1 MNPQSH
7 SNHSDGEEL
16 TLSQDSAGPMVYT
29 ITTQTV
35 ARQRF
40 PNPFSIDQTAIQRQ
54 YNLSPDFCDYTETSH
69 TDMTQGWAIP
79 QQQLYPDSS
88 NQAFANSSQGKSAQ
102 QSFSPE
108 VFQLLDTKST
118 MGIISVIEEDD
129 HILNPTCRREE
140 VSDQRK
146 EVRWFPMVFRICIDY
161 GARSEFHVFAGTAS
175 HCYFSSNAAKCLPP
189 WFFPSPLTEIRRVQC
204 GSSVSASKS

>member
-88 NQAFANSSQGKSAQ
+88 NQAFANSSQGESAQ

-108 VFQLLDTKST
+108 VFQLPDTKST
-118 MGIISVIEEDD
+118 MGIISVTEEDD
-129 HILNPTCRREE
+129 HRLDPTCRREE

-146 EVRWFPMVFRICIDY
+146 EVR
-161 GARSEFHVFAGTAS
+161 
-175 HCYFSSNAAKCLPP
+175 
-189 WFFPSPLTEIRRVQC
+189 
-204 GSSVSASKS
+204 